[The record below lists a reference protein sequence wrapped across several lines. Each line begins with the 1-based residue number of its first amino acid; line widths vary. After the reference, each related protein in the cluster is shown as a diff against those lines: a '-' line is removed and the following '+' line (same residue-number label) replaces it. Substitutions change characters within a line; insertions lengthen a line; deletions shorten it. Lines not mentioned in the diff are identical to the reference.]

1 MKKLFIALFLAFSSM
16 TFISSCI
23 NIDDTYEEN
32 LKKQEEYNKL
42 VHNQYIA
49 DSTLIVKYIA
59 DSSLVAQIDTT
70 YGFYYVIE
78 KPGDDNHPTS
88 NSIVEVN
95 YKGYL
100 LNGTVFDES
109 EEDVSNSF
117 RLSSLISGWQLG
129 LPLIGEGGKIKL
141 ILPSFYAYGIYAYG
155 SIPANSV
162 VIFDIE
168 LISFY

>member
-1 MKKLFIALFLAFSSM
+1 MKKLIFALFLAFSSM
-16 TFISSCI
+16 AFISSCV
-23 NIDDTYEEN
+23 NIDDTYEDN

-42 VHNQYIA
+42 VRNQYIA

-70 YGFYYVIE
+70 YGFYYIIE
-78 KPGDDNHPTS
+78 KPGDENHPTA
-88 NSIVEVN
+88 NSTAEVN

-100 LNGTVFDES
+100 LNGTVFDKS
-109 EEDVSNSF
+109 EEDVSASIS
-117 RLSSLISGWQLG
+117 LSSLISGWRLG
-129 LPLIGEGGKIKL
+129 LPLIGVGGKIKL
-141 ILPSFYAYGIYAYG
+141 ILPSFYAYGMSKYG